1 MRISVKS
8 CGALAAV
15 LLVAACSGD
24 PPPSGRLPP
33 NPERKAVEALTLI
46 DTRPTGM
53 RCKISGGNAAPLA
66 VTTPRLVA
74 LSQFGREPV
83 VDCFA
88 DGYFRVR
95 KAVPARPEAD
105 ILARFSMPGM
115 VDTAFGPDQKT
126 GQITGGTVFPQWV
139 RIDLQEN
146 SFQTAAERDRYYAAE
161 AVRIQQDWGEVEFRL
176 NAACDGYR
184 KPEAKG
190 LILMSPE
197 CRKARRILD
206 ERRSADLTASE
217 VNRRQSTIR

>member
-1 MRISVKS
+1 MTISGKN
-8 CGALAAV
+8 CGAIAV
-15 LLVAACSGD
+15 ALLLAACSSA
-24 PPPSGRLPP
+24 PPPSGKLPP
-33 NPERKAVEALTLI
+33 NPAVGTVEALTLI
-46 DTRPTGM
+46 DTVPTGL
-53 RCKISGGNAAPLA
+53 RCKVSGGTAVPLA

-74 LSQFGREPV
+74 LSQFGKEPV

-95 KAVPARPEAD
+95 KAVPARPAAD
-105 ILARFSMPGM
+105 ILGRFSMPGM
-115 VDTAFGPDQKT
+115 VDTAFGPDQDAR
-126 GQITGGTVFPQWV
+126 QAAGGAVFPQWV
-139 RIDLQEN
+139 RINLQEN
-146 SFQTAAERDRYYAAE
+146 SFRTAAERDRYYAAE
-161 AVRIQQDWGEVEFRL
+161 AVRIQQDWGEVELRL

-197 CRKARRILD
+197 CREARKILD